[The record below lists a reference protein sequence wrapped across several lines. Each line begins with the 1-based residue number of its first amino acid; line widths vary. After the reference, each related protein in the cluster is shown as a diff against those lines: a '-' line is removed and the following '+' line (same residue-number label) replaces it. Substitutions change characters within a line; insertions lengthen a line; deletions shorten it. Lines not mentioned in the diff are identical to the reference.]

1 MFSLCTDFLFDIM
14 FVCHSP
20 STSYASQ
27 YWSVSLRSRSWTSK
41 SWSCSWSW
49 SSVRKIW
56 IQRCSLPP
64 KICFKGLRK
73 VCGVQKW
80 YGHALSTC
88 EVWWWSA
95 SASGRRRRPPSIVGT
110 RKLVFCY
117 LTVRTAWSYL
127 YSSGYSTSVWQT
139 DGHTD
144 GIAVAITALCIAS
157 NAAALKHRSRN
168 ATVIVVNK
176 WFNFYSTAA
185 LLTRQSAVILTAIP
199 SVCPSVTLWYPIQKN
214 EDRIMWS

>member
-80 YGHALSTC
+80 YGHALYACKT
-88 EVWWWSA
+88 WRLSA
-95 SASGRRRRPPSIVGT
+95 AT
-110 RKLVFCY
+110 RSVQSSLSVCLSLLDRIDALV
-117 LTVRTAWSYL
+117 V
-127 YSSGYSTSVWQT
+127 
-139 DGHTD
+139 
-144 GIAVAITALCIAS
+144 
-157 NAAALKHRSRN
+157 
-168 ATVIVVNK
+168 
-176 WFNFYSTAA
+176 
-185 LLTRQSAVILTAIP
+185 TAILSP
-199 SVCPSVTLWYPIQKN
+199 FIGRFLSSYQHFQSMKQPFQWYAEN
-214 EDRIMWS
+214 CR